1 MYDPVCCYML
11 TSAVM
16 LFLLVHQ
23 CATGDATIA
32 MLTGC
37 SVHIDGLTGSL
48 VPCSITVSVLVSST
62 AASNAMVVHH
72 VSSTWSAL
80 QYSSAVVL

>member
-1 MYDPVCCYML
+1 MCCGVLQYILLAAAIYWCHYDYMCVLLLLADLCY
-11 TSAVM
+11 
-16 LFLLVHQ
+16 

-48 VPCSITVSVLVSST
+48 VSCST
-62 AASNAMVVHH
+62 MV
-72 VSSTWSAL
+72 
-80 QYSSAVVL
+80 SAVSAYGQQAVS